1 MQQQQSHS
9 QYRNNRRSNFD
20 ELRKNETTSRA
31 GLGWEAGEE
40 EKLLSMRL
48 EKSSYDDI
56 ANELKRT
63 SRSIQTRL
71 YQNVCKS
78 VETENDDE
86 ASLIQKYDID
96 YEDFVSFKTQRQE
109 KLSKFENRKEG
120 GGEGRGSEGRSGGIN
135 TTGDGFK
142 TYRKPRRYDTGE
154 RSDRGDT
161 KSQYAAYATS
171 SQYTTPYENKNYNMR
186 NELST
191 LRQEVYELRRIVNEL
206 RA

>member
-1 MQQQQSHS
+1 MQQSQTQHASQTS
-9 QYRNNRRSNFD
+9 QYRYNRRSNFD

-78 VETENDDE
+78 VETDNEDE

-96 YEDFVSFKTQRQE
+96 YDDFVSFKTQRQE
-109 KLSKFENRKEG
+109 KLNKFESRKEAAG
-120 GGEGRGSEGRSGGIN
+120 AGASDGSRP
-135 TTGDGFK
+135 
-142 TYRKPRRYDTGE
+142 YRKSRRYDTP
-154 RSDRGDT
+154 
-161 KSQYAAYATS
+161 

-191 LRQEVYELRRIVNEL
+191 LRQEVYELRRIVNDL

>member
-1 MQQQQSHS
+1 
-9 QYRNNRRSNFD
+9 
-20 ELRKNETTSRA
+20 
-31 GLGWEAGEE
+31 
-40 EKLLSMRL
+40 MRL
-48 EKSSYDDI
+48 EKSSYDEI

-96 YEDFVSFKTQRQE
+96 YEDFVLFKNQRQE
-109 KLSKFENRKEG
+109 KLNKYESRKEAG
-120 GGEGRGSEGRSGGIN
+120 GGSGGGSGEGRSGGIN
-135 TTGDGFK
+135 TTSDGFK
-142 TYRKPRRYDTGE
+142 TYRKPRRYDTG
-154 RSDRGDT
+154 DRGDT
-161 KSQYAAYATS
+161 KSQYTPYAAS

-191 LRQEVYELRRIVNEL
+191 LRQEVYELRRIINEM
-206 RA
+206 R

>member
-109 KLSKFENRKEG
+109 KMNKYESRKET
-120 GGEGRGSEGRSGGIN
+120 GGEGRSGAS
-135 TTGDGFK
+135 DGFK
-142 TYRKPRRYDTGE
+142 TYRKTRRYDTGE
-154 RSDRGDT
+154 RGDT
-161 KSQYAAYATS
+161 KSQYASS

-191 LRQEVYELRRIVNEL
+191 LRQEVYELRRIINEM

>member
-1 MQQQQSHS
+1 MQQQQHSQTHS

-40 EKLLSMRL
+40 ERLLSMRL

-96 YEDFVSFKTQRQE
+96 YEDFLSFKTQRQE
-109 KLSKFENRKEG
+109 KLNKYESRKEAG
-120 GGEGRGSEGRSGGIN
+120 SGGEGRSGIN
-135 TTGDGFK
+135 TTSDGFK
-142 TYRKPRRYDTGE
+142 TYRKPRRYDTG
-154 RSDRGDT
+154 DRGDT
-161 KSQYAAYATS
+161 KSQYTPYATS
-171 SQYTTPYENKNYNMR
+171 SQYTTPNENKNYNMR

-191 LRQEVYELRRIVNEL
+191 LRQEVYELRRVINEM

>member
-1 MQQQQSHS
+1 MQHASHASQTS
-9 QYRNNRRSNFD
+9 QYRYNRRSNFD

-78 VETENDDE
+78 VETDNEDE

-96 YEDFVSFKTQRQE
+96 YDDFVSFKTQRQE
-109 KLSKFENRKEG
+109 KLNKFESRKEATAG
-120 GGEGRGSEGRSGGIN
+120 AASGTEGRSGAS
-135 TTGDGFK
+135 DGSRP
-142 TYRKPRRYDTGE
+142 YRKSRRYDTP
-154 RSDRGDT
+154 
-161 KSQYAAYATS
+161 SQYTTS

-206 RA
+206 RV

>member
-1 MQQQQSHS
+1 MQQQQHSHASHAS
-9 QYRNNRRSNFD
+9 QYRYNRRSNFE
-20 ELRKNETTSRA
+20 ELRKNDTTSRA

-56 ANELKRT
+56 ASELKRT

-78 VETENDDE
+78 VETDNDDE

-96 YEDFVSFKTQRQE
+96 YDDFVLFKNQRQE
-109 KLSKFENRKEG
+109 KINKYESRKEAGNG
-120 GGEGRGSEGRSGGIN
+120 GSGSG
-135 TTGDGFK
+135 TTSDGFK
-142 TYRKPRRYDTGE
+142 TYRKPRRYDTGDRSE
-154 RSDRGDT
+154 RSERGDA
-161 KSQYAAYATS
+161 K

-186 NELST
+186 NELNT
-191 LRQEVYELRRIVNEL
+191 LRQEVYELRRIVNGM

>member
-1 MQQQQSHS
+1 MQHASQTS
-9 QYRNNRRSNFD
+9 QYRYNRRSNFD

-78 VETENDDE
+78 VETDNEDE

-96 YEDFVSFKTQRQE
+96 YEDFVLFKTQRQE
-109 KLSKFENRKEG
+109 KLNKFESRKEAAAG
-120 GGEGRGSEGRSGGIN
+120 AASGTEGRNGASDGSRP
-135 TTGDGFK
+135 
-142 TYRKPRRYDTGE
+142 YRKSRRYDTP
-154 RSDRGDT
+154 
-161 KSQYAAYATS
+161 SQYTTS

-206 RA
+206 RV

>member
-1 MQQQQSHS
+1 MQQSHS

-48 EKSSYDDI
+48 DKSSYDDI

-71 YQNVCKS
+71 DQNVCKS

-109 KLSKFENRKEG
+109 KLSKFESRKEG
-120 GGEGRGSEGRSGGIN
+120 GGEGRTGIN

-161 KSQYAAYATS
+161 KSQYATS

-191 LRQEVYELRRIVNEL
+191 LRQEVYELRRIINEM

>member
-1 MQQQQSHS
+1 MQHQQQSQHSHASQTS
-9 QYRNNRRSNFD
+9 QYRYNRRSNFD
-20 ELRKNETTSRA
+20 ELRKNDTTSRA

-56 ANELKRT
+56 ASELKRT

-78 VETENDDE
+78 VETDNDDE

-96 YEDFVSFKTQRQE
+96 YDDFVLFKNQRQE
-109 KLSKFENRKEG
+109 KINKYESRKEAGNG
-120 GGEGRGSEGRSGGIN
+120 GGEGRTIGAS
-135 TTGDGFK
+135 DGFK

-154 RSDRGDT
+154 RSERGDT
-161 KSQYAAYATS
+161 KSQYTTS

-186 NELST
+186 NELNT
-191 LRQEVYELRRIVNEL
+191 LRQEVYELRRIVNEM

>member
-1 MQQQQSHS
+1 
-9 QYRNNRRSNFD
+9 
-20 ELRKNETTSRA
+20 
-31 GLGWEAGEE
+31 
-40 EKLLSMRL
+40 MRL
-48 EKSSYDDI
+48 EKSSYDEI

-78 VETENDDE
+78 VETDNDDE

-96 YEDFVSFKTQRQE
+96 YEDFLSFKTQRQE
-109 KLSKFENRKEG
+109 KLNKYESRKEAGSG
-120 GGEGRGSEGRSGGIN
+120 GGSGEGRSGAS
-135 TTGDGFK
+135 DGFK
-142 TYRKPRRYDTGE
+142 TYRKPRRYDTGD
-154 RSDRGDT
+154 RSDT
-161 KSQYAAYATS
+161 KSQYAAYASS

-191 LRQEVYELRRIVNEL
+191 LRQEVYELRRIVNEM

>member
-1 MQQQQSHS
+1 MQQSQTQHASQTS
-9 QYRNNRRSNFD
+9 QYRYNRRSNFD

-78 VETENDDE
+78 VETDNEDE

-96 YEDFVSFKTQRQE
+96 YDDFVSFKTQRQE
-109 KLSKFENRKEG
+109 KLNKFESRKEAAAG
-120 GGEGRGSEGRSGGIN
+120 AAAGTEGSSRP
-135 TTGDGFK
+135 
-142 TYRKPRRYDTGE
+142 YRKSRRYDTP
-154 RSDRGDT
+154 
-161 KSQYAAYATS
+161 SQYTTS
-171 SQYTTPYENKNYNMR
+171 SQYTTPYENKNYNVR

>member
-1 MQQQQSHS
+1 MQQQQHS
-9 QYRNNRRSNFD
+9 QQYRNNRRSNFD

-78 VETENDDE
+78 VETDNNDE

-96 YEDFVSFKTQRQE
+96 YDDFVLFKNQRQE
-109 KLSKFENRKEG
+109 KLSKFENRKEAG
-120 GGEGRGSEGRSGGIN
+120 NGAS
-135 TTGDGFK
+135 GDGFK
-142 TYRKPRRYDTGE
+142 TYRKQRKYDTSE
-154 RSDRGDT
+154 RGDT
-161 KSQYAAYATS
+161 KSQYATS

-191 LRQEVYELRRIVNEL
+191 LRQEVYELRRIVNEM

>member
-1 MQQQQSHS
+1 MQQSQTQHASQTS
-9 QYRNNRRSNFD
+9 QYRYNRRSNFD

-78 VETENDDE
+78 VETDNEDE

-96 YEDFVSFKTQRQE
+96 YDDFVSFKTQRQE
-109 KLSKFENRKEG
+109 KLNKFESRKEAAAG
-120 GGEGRGSEGRSGGIN
+120 AASGTEGRSGASGAS
-135 TTGDGFK
+135 DGSRP
-142 TYRKPRRYDTGE
+142 YRKSRRYDTP
-154 RSDRGDT
+154 
-161 KSQYAAYATS
+161 

-191 LRQEVYELRRIVNEL
+191 LRQEVYELRRIVNDL

>member
-1 MQQQQSHS
+1 MQQSQTS
-9 QYRNNRRSNFD
+9 QYRYNRRSNFD

-78 VETENDDE
+78 VETDNEDE

-96 YEDFVSFKTQRQE
+96 YDDFVSFKTQRQE
-109 KLSKFENRKEG
+109 KLNKFESRKEAG
-120 GGEGRGSEGRSGGIN
+120 GSTEGGSRP
-135 TTGDGFK
+135 
-142 TYRKPRRYDTGE
+142 YRKPKRYDTNE
-154 RSDRGDT
+154 RSDSR
-161 KSQYAAYATS
+161 

-206 RA
+206 RV

>member
-1 MQQQQSHS
+1 MQQSQTP
-9 QYRNNRRSNFD
+9 QYRYNRRSNFD

-78 VETENDDE
+78 VETDNEDE

-96 YEDFVSFKTQRQE
+96 YEDFVLFKTQRQE
-109 KLSKFENRKEG
+109 KLNKFESRKEAAAASG
-120 GGEGRGSEGRSGGIN
+120 TEGSSRP
-135 TTGDGFK
+135 
-142 TYRKPRRYDTGE
+142 YRKSRRYDTP
-154 RSDRGDT
+154 
-161 KSQYAAYATS
+161 SQYTTS
-171 SQYTTPYENKNYNMR
+171 SQYTTPYENKNYNVR

-206 RA
+206 RV

>member
-1 MQQQQSHS
+1 MQHASHAQHASQTS
-9 QYRNNRRSNFD
+9 QYRYNRRSNFD

-78 VETENDDE
+78 VETDNEDE

-96 YEDFVSFKTQRQE
+96 YEDFVLFKTQRQE
-109 KLSKFENRKEG
+109 KLNKFESRKEAAAASG
-120 GGEGRGSEGRSGGIN
+120 TEGRGGDSGAS
-135 TTGDGFK
+135 DGSRP
-142 TYRKPRRYDTGE
+142 YRKSRRYDTP
-154 RSDRGDT
+154 
-161 KSQYAAYATS
+161 SQYTTS

-191 LRQEVYELRRIVNEL
+191 LRQEVYELRRIVNEM
-206 RA
+206 RV

>member
-1 MQQQQSHS
+1 MQHQS
-9 QYRNNRRSNFD
+9 QYRYNRRSNFD
-20 ELRKNETTSRA
+20 ELRKNDTTSRA

-56 ANELKRT
+56 ASELKRT

-78 VETENDDE
+78 VETDNDDE

-96 YEDFVSFKTQRQE
+96 YDDFVLFKNQRQE
-109 KLSKFENRKEG
+109 KINKYESRKEAG
-120 GGEGRGSEGRSGGIN
+120 SGGA
-135 TTGDGFK
+135 TGDNSK
-142 TYRKPRRYDTGE
+142 PYRKPRRYDTGE
-154 RSDRGDT
+154 RSERGDT
-161 KSQYAAYATS
+161 K

-186 NELST
+186 NELNT
-191 LRQEVYELRRIVNEL
+191 LRQEVYELRRMVNEM

>member
-1 MQQQQSHS
+1 MQQQQHSHASQQSS
-9 QYRNNRRSNFD
+9 QYRYNRRSNFE
-20 ELRKNETTSRA
+20 ELRKNDTTSRA

-56 ANELKRT
+56 ASELKRT

-78 VETENDDE
+78 VETDNDDE

-96 YEDFVSFKTQRQE
+96 YDDFVLFKNQRQE
-109 KLSKFENRKEG
+109 KINKYESRKEAG
-120 GGEGRGSEGRSGGIN
+120 NGAGNSG
-135 TTGDGFK
+135 TTSDGFK

-161 KSQYAAYATS
+161 KSQY
-171 SQYTTPYENKNYNMR
+171 TTPYENKNYNMR
-186 NELST
+186 NELNS
-191 LRQEVYELRRIVNEL
+191 LRQEVYELRRMFNEM

>member
-1 MQQQQSHS
+1 MQQSHS

-48 EKSSYDDI
+48 DKSSYDDI

-109 KLSKFENRKEG
+109 KLSKFESRKEG
-120 GGEGRGSEGRSGGIN
+120 GGEGRTGIN

-161 KSQYAAYATS
+161 KSQYATS

-191 LRQEVYELRRIVNEL
+191 LRQEVYELRRIINEM

>member
-48 EKSSYDDI
+48 DKSSYDDI

-109 KLSKFENRKEG
+109 KLSKFESRKEG
-120 GGEGRGSEGRSGGIN
+120 GGEGRTGIN

-161 KSQYAAYATS
+161 KSQYATS

-191 LRQEVYELRRIVNEL
+191 LRQEVYELRRIINEM